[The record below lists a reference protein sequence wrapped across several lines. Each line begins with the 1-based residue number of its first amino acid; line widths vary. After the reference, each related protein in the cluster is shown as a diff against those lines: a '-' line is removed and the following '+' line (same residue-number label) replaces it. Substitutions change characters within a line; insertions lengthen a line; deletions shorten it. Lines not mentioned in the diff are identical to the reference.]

1 MQDYEQNVDTARRS
15 EFIVVGGGIIGS
27 AIAYFLARD
36 GKDVLL
42 LEGEGMASGASGA
55 AAGMLAPHLES
66 FAVPA
71 LKNLA
76 ERSLKLIKPLIDDLS
91 ALTPIDV
98 ALNSAGFVSPFMNDS
113 MESMKT
119 DYQEYWNPLKLRRE
133 IPAICDQAEGA
144 YYYPD
149 QLQLLPA
156 QLNRALI
163 DGARVKGAR
172 YLEQQPVVSLNIR
185 NGNVC
190 GVETSTGS
198 YACDNVIIASGLGLG
213 IRGGLSGLGIDLP
226 TVAVKGEIVAVYSP
240 EIRLD
245 YTIYTH
251 DVYLVPKPGGEI
263 WIGATSLPF
272 HNDKTV
278 SVKGILQL
286 LQKGSKWI
294 PQLEHAAYARC
305 WAGLRPQT
313 IDGLP
318 YIGQYKGI
326 TGLYIAAG
334 HYRNGILLS
343 AVTGEMISR
352 LVAGESEEEL
362 GITEF
367 SPMRSLEK
375 GRLVH

>member
-1 MQDYEQNVDTARRS
+1 MQHYEQNVDTSRRS

-27 AIAYFLARD
+27 AIAYYLARD

-42 LEGEGMASGASGA
+42 LEGERIASGASGA

-66 FAVPA
+66 FSTPA

-76 ERSLKLIKPLIDDLS
+76 ERSLELIRSLVDDLS
-91 ALTPIDV
+91 ISTPIDV
-98 ALNSAGFVSPFMNDS
+98 ALCSAGFVSPFKDLPKKSMNIGQ
-113 MESMKT
+113 
-119 DYQEYWNPLKLRRE
+119 QEYWNRSRLRSE
-133 IPAICDQAEGA
+133 IPAICDQAECA

-149 QLQLLPA
+149 QLQLLPG

-163 DGARVKGAR
+163 DAARAKGAR
-172 YLEQQPVVSLNIR
+172 YLEQQPVVSLDIQCGTVR
-185 NGNVC
+185 
-190 GVETSTGS
+190 GVETLTDS
-198 YACDNVIIASGLGLG
+198 YSCNNVIIASGLGQGMGDVLSNLG
-213 IRGGLSGLGIDLP
+213 INLP
-226 TVAVKGEIVAVYSP
+226 TVPVKGEIIAVSLP

-263 WIGATSLPF
+263 WIGATSIPF
-272 HNDKTV
+272 NHDKRV
-278 SVKGILQL
+278 SIKGMLRL
-286 LQKGSKWI
+286 LHEGSMWI
-294 PQLEHAAYARC
+294 PQLEHAAYTRS

-318 YIGQYKGI
+318 YIGQYKGV

-343 AVTGEMISR
+343 AVTGEIISR

-367 SPMRSLEK
+367 SPMRILEK

>member
-1 MQDYEQNVDTARRS
+1 MQDYDQTVGTVRRS
-15 EFIVVGGGIIGS
+15 EFIVVGGGVIGS

-42 LEGEGMASGASGA
+42 LEGKGMASGASGA
-55 AAGMLAPHLES
+55 AAGMLAPHLEFFS
-66 FAVPA
+66 TPA

-76 ERSLKLIKPLIDDLS
+76 ERSLKLIKPLINDLS
-91 ALTPIDV
+91 NITPIDV
-98 ALNSAGFVSPFMNDS
+98 GLNSTGFVSPFMNDS
-113 MESMKT
+113 MESIKT
-119 DYQEYWNPLKLRRE
+119 GYQEYWNPLKLRTE

-149 QLQLLPA
+149 QLQLLPN
-156 QLNRALI
+156 QFNRALI
-163 DGARVKGAR
+163 DGAKAKGAR
-172 YLEQQPVVSLNIR
+172 YLEQQPVVSIDVQ
-185 NGNVC
+185 NGAVH

-198 YACDNVIIASGLGLG
+198 YTCDNVIIASGLGLG
-213 IRGGLSGLGIDLP
+213 IRGGLSSLGIDLP
-226 TVAVKGEIVAVYSP
+226 TVAVKGEMIAVSLP

-245 YTIYTH
+245 YTLYTH

-286 LQKGSKWI
+286 LHEGSKWI

-367 SPMRSLEK
+367 SPMRILEK